1 MTNTVSDY
9 FSDEDLEQNLR
20 AMFDY
25 EAMFDMDFRTVF
37 NQIEDTG
44 EDYSLK
50 LRGRSFRIDKVTGSV
65 EEVES
70 V

>member
-1 MTNTVSDY
+1 MTNTISDY
-9 FSDEDLEQNLR
+9 FTDEDLEQNLR

-25 EAMFDMDFRTVF
+25 DNMFDMDFRTVF

-50 LRGRSFRIDKVTGSV
+50 LRGRTFKIDKVTGSV
-65 EEVES
+65 EEVI